1 MPDKS
6 CRSATAIHPEPI
18 AISIADACR
27 YIGCGRSLLYELI
40 GNKRINAVKLGRR
53 TLVPVAS
60 LHAYVASLP
69 SAQITPKAHASTL
82 HRQTST
88 SHEAKP

>member
-6 CRSATAIHPEPI
+6 SRSATDIRPEPI

-40 GNKRINAVKLGRR
+40 GNKQINAVKLGRR

-60 LHAYVASLP
+60 LHTYVASLP
-69 SAQITPKAHASTL
+69 SARITPKVHASAS

-88 SHEAKP
+88 SDETAS

>member
-1 MPDKS
+1 MPES
-6 CRSATAIHPEPI
+6 SRSAVAIRPEPI
-18 AISIADACR
+18 AISIADACS

-40 GNKRINAVKLGRR
+40 GNKQISAVKLGRR

-69 SAQITPKAHASTL
+69 SAQVKPKPFGKQACKSG
-82 HRQTST
+82 
-88 SHEAKP
+88 